1 MTQFKDFA
9 VYYKEDSNGNGVI
22 EGYAST
28 WDRVP
33 DAYGD
38 IVRKGA
44 FVKCLERL
52 ESEGKT
58 IPFVWSHKLDDL
70 NSYLGSCKAHEDD
83 KGLFFTATLDDTA
96 EAQRVRQ
103 LFKDGRLSKFSFAYN
118 VLDEAP
124 VTLENG
130 VKANELRELDIFEI
144 TACLIPANSFAEV
157 TAVKCDA
164 CNDINVI
171 PPEKSGRRN
180 SHKDESALR
189 QAIAL
194 LQSMLDEV
202 SDDIPED
209 GNGDNSSED
218 SKEANADIKAEE
230 QPDAINEKKS
240 FDPEKQEKLLEI
252 LRNL

>member
-1 MTQFKDFA
+1 MLFKEFT
-9 VYYKEDSNGNGVI
+9 VNYKEDSSGNGVI
-22 EGYAST
+22 CGYAST
-28 WDRVP
+28 FMDKP
-33 DAYGD
+33 DAVGD
-38 IVRKGA
+38 VVAKGA
-44 FVKCLERL
+44 FSKSLKKYDNT
-52 ESEGKT
+52 GKT
-58 IPFVWSHKLDDL
+58 LPFVWSHKLDEL
-70 NSYLGSCKAHEDD
+70 NSYIGSVKATEDE
-83 KGLFFTATLDDTA
+83 KGLYFEATLDDTP

-103 LFKDGRLSKFSFAYN
+103 LYKDGRLSKFSFAYN
-118 VLDEAP
+118 VIDEAP
-124 VTLENG
+124 ITLENG
-130 VKANELRELDIFEI
+130 VKANLLKEVDIFEV
-144 TACLIPANSFAEV
+144 TACLIPCNASAEV

-180 SHKDESALR
+180 SRKDESALR